1 MKRLNILVIDSEP
14 ITYIGLKSI
23 FKNSLIF
30 DVNHYIDTK
39 ENLKEILDEFK
50 IDLII
55 SDIKIKDS
63 NAFDILKFFKKNK
76 IEIPLII
83 FTSINN
89 ENKSVQLLKLGATGF
104 ITKNMKKK
112 SIRDSIK
119 EIAFTKYESNELNK
133 FTRLKNRFNYNYNT
147 EKINSLSKREDQV
160 LKLFFRGKKN
170 IEISNKLDINQK
182 TVNTYISRIMRKL
195 EVNSRTELFLLINKH
210 VKQLY

>member
-1 MKRLNILVIDSEP
+1 MKRLKILVIDSEP
-14 ITYIGLKSI
+14 ITYLGLKSI

-30 DVNHYIDTK
+30 DVNHFLDTK
-39 ENLKEILDEFK
+39 ENLKKIINEFK
-50 IDLII
+50 IDIII

-63 NAFDILKFFKKNK
+63 NAFDILKFLKKNK
-76 IEIPLII
+76 IEIPIII

-89 ENKSVQLLKLGATGF
+89 ENKSVKLLKLGATGF
-104 ITKNMKKK
+104 ITKNMRKK